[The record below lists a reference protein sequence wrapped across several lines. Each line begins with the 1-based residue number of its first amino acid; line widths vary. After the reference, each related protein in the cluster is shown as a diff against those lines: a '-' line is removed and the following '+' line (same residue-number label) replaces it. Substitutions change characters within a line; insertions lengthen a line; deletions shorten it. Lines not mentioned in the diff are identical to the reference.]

1 MHISIK
7 ERISPGV
14 KNLRQWLLDILAC
27 HVLLTNPVLDSDD
40 ASTTVKVSALITVSL
55 PLLVA
60 LGSFV
65 VLYSQPSTL
74 ETVKSVIVVGVLV
87 IYFGVSSVT
96 DRVYER
102 NLPEIRLRASQIQSN
117 PNQGLHWAR
126 MRLIK
131 IYAINLGLMTLIVI
145 MVKLLT

>member
-1 MHISIK
+1 M
-7 ERISPGV
+7 
-14 KNLRQWLLDILAC
+14 KNFKQWLLDVFAY
-27 HVLLTNPVLDSDD
+27 HVLVANPALDSDD
-40 ASTTVKVSALITVSL
+40 ASTTVKVSAMITVSL

-74 ETVKSVIVVGVLV
+74 ETVKAVIVVGVLV

-102 NLPEIRLRASQIQSN
+102 NLPEIQLRAGQIRSN
-117 PNQGLHWAR
+117 PNQGLYWAR

-131 IYAINLGLMTLIVI
+131 IYAFNLGLMTLIVI